1 MEKETP
7 FLFTDLVPPGEVYVP
22 DESETI
28 PIRTWSR
35 GDPFQFGDDCAFPV
49 FQAKTPVGESISTD
63 GMLHYQPLQ
72 PADEGNDPID
82 EGEEQDGD
90 DGDYYDEG
98 DDYEGNDAEYHDNN
112 EGGVPEYAGLN
123 YNDVE
128 KEYDSYY
135 NMVQGEHMDNET
147 GEEADDDEYESDG
160 YEEEENGGGEDDDQ
174 VNCDEDEADEGFY
187 ETGSIEDA
195 QNTGF
200 VIDAEHFEKV
210 TLSPRELELVRSSA
224 QSGGGEFSDLM
235 EIMNEYNELVDYLTS
250 PRNHPAA
257 KAKQPKPHQAQ
268 QQRAAAQAKM
278 AIAKGAKQG
287 KANFMSPSARG
298 VASGAPSSSRDQDSE
313 DHSGDSDEDDDGH
326 SASQQA
332 LLAQKK
338 LSIMTGMVSHGGAGA
353 GVVGHSGHPA
363 KQGGGKPAKKGP
375 AGGQKKKKKLFGQAL
390 EDHKRML
397 MQNKVVGRTE
407 VDEKQKVRKHWI
419 AVWRD
424 TRVL

>member
-98 DDYEGNDAEYHDNN
+98 DDYEGNDAEYHDND

-338 LSIMTGMVSHGGAGA
+338 LSIMCITMIGRAGRGWTLLRWLRRPRSSGGSSANKMLFISYMVNS
-353 GVVGHSGHPA
+353 V
-363 KQGGGKPAKKGP
+363 
-375 AGGQKKKKKLFGQAL
+375 QA
-390 EDHKRML
+390 
-397 MQNKVVGRTE
+397 
-407 VDEKQKVRKHWI
+407 
-419 AVWRD
+419 
-424 TRVL
+424 